1 MSDLKGMYNEDI
13 VAKFASL
20 SEFFYEFLEI
30 EYGEDFELSEA
41 ESRRILQAAMG
52 ELGHENLDMEK
63 LNQSYRYYL
72 YEVDL
77 HANSA
82 YEIDCPE
89 FEKYL
94 LVN

>member
-1 MSDLKGMYNEDI
+1 M
-13 VAKFASL
+13 AKIL
-20 SEFFYEFLEI
+20 SFQKLNLVVYC
-30 EYGEDFELSEA
+30 
-41 ESRRILQAAMG
+41 ILQAAMG

-94 LVN
+94 LVNG

>member
-1 MSDLKGMYNEDI
+1 MSDLKGMYSEDI

-30 EYGEDFELSEA
+30 EYGEDFELSKA

-63 LNQSYRYYL
+63 LNQSFQYYL

-82 YEIDCPE
+82 YEIDCPK